1 MKKISLISALLSG
14 RKYSKMT
21 PAKREELRNI
31 RLSELV
37 NHAKKLS
44 PYYSRLYKDI
54 KDKFSLTD
62 LPPVNKRDLMAHW
75 DEWVCDRTVSLADVQ
90 HFMDNSD
97 NIGRW
102 LNGKYLVFTTSGST
116 GNPLV
121 CLNDQNVKNVS
132 DAVNILRA
140 YARSEDLK
148 AFIGRGGKSAG
159 VFADNGFY
167 LGNSSIRTRLRKMP
181 WKKRQMTIVDV
192 LLPIESIVEQLNAFQ
207 PAMLGGY
214 PSSLELLIK
223 EQESGRLHI
232 SPIIVM
238 TGGEY
243 LPNNLRRRLSEAFG
257 CYVQTSYACTE
268 AGNIACECRNQHFH
282 INDDWV
288 LIEPVDAENNPV
300 PPGRLADKILLTSL
314 ANYTQPFI
322 RYEVTDR
329 VILHNEPCG
338 CGNPSPWL
346 ELEGRT
352 DDTLIFENGV
362 QIAPLPIYAVL
373 KEIHE
378 IDRFQLIQVEHNH
391 LELRLI
397 AEEKQ
402 IAFEKAKNSVEGYL
416 RKNGVSARITL
427 SEKMPEVHPNSGKF
441 RHIVGKQELR

>member
-1 MKKISLISALLSG
+1 MKKIGLISALVSG

-21 PAKREELRNI
+21 SAEREKLRNI
-31 RLSELV
+31 RISELV
-37 NHAKKLS
+37 THSKKFS
-44 PYYSRLYKDI
+44 PYYADLYKNV
-54 KDKFSLTD
+54 KDEFSLTD

-75 DEWVCDRTVSLADVQ
+75 DEWICDRAVSLADVE
-90 HFMDNSD
+90 HFMEDSN

-132 DAVNILRA
+132 DAVSILRA

-148 AFIGRGGKSAG
+148 AFIRSGGKSAG

-167 LGNSSIRTRLRKMP
+167 LGNSSIRTRLQKMP
-181 WKKRQMTIVDV
+181 WKKRQMTIVDA
-192 LLPIESIVEQLNAFQ
+192 LLPIDCIVEQLNAFQ

-214 PSSLELLIK
+214 PSNLELLIK
-223 EQESGRLHI
+223 EQKNGRLHI

-243 LPNNLRRRLSEAFG
+243 LSDDLRRRLSETFG

-268 AGNIACECRNQHFH
+268 AGNVACECRKQHFH

-300 PPGRLADKILLTSL
+300 PPGQLSDKILLTNL

-329 VILHNEPCG
+329 VILHNERCG
-338 CGNPSPWL
+338 CGNSSPWL

-352 DDTLIFENGV
+352 DDTLTFKNGM
-362 QIAPLPIYAVL
+362 QIAPLPLYAVM

-378 IDRFQLIQVEHNH
+378 MERFQLIQVEQNH

-397 AEEKQ
+397 AAEKQ
-402 IAFEKAKNSVEGYL
+402 IAFEKAKNSVERYL
-416 RKNGVSARITL
+416 RRNGISAQITL
-427 SEKMPEVHPNSGKF
+427 SEKLPEVHPSSGKF